1 MESIQ
6 REIAEIK
13 SILLEQD
20 AQKIEFLTVREA
32 AKYLQIS
39 ASRIYK
45 MTSNKEIPHYSP
57 GGKKIYFLK
66 NELNDWVL
74 ESRIT
79 PSEDFKAIVDNYLT
93 NNN

>member
-1 MESIQ
+1 MESIKK
-6 REIAEIK
+6 EIAEIK
-13 SILLEQD
+13 SILLGQE
-20 AQKIEFLTVREA
+20 AQKIEFLTVSEA
-32 AKYLQIS
+32 AKHLQLS
-39 ASRIYK
+39 ESRIYK

-74 ESRIT
+74 ESRIA